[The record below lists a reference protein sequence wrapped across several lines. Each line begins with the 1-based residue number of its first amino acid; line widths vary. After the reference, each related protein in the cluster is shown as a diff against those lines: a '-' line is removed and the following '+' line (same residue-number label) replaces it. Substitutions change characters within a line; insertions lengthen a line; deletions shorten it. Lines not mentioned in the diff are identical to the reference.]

1 MPRAVAT
8 ALVFPCMAFLL
19 LLTQHT
25 IMAATVH
32 DDTTST
38 TTSAA
43 AAVSVPTTPSA
54 NTVLSFAGMTT
65 TRKLSGTRKK
75 VGGGYDRNKKVK
87 NEPSD
92 KVVMSEMEESSR
104 GDVAKEAAVKA
115 SASNTISNTG
125 GKKGAAA
132 AAAASGEGGGKKGG
146 AEGDTIPSQGKKMNG
161 GKKTA
166 LCEIELIQPRQ
177 ADGMTNGMTCN
188 PCGDG
193 ETMQNTGGYLPPV
206 DIPDFPLLTLPDVAT
221 FTCGCALLFG
231 SFPIFSKETCSAF
244 QAFVTGNGNCG
255 CTTPAPTV
263 APTAAPTCSPD
274 SLVWTQLGQDIDGE
288 AELDLSGISVSLSAD
303 GRTVA
308 IGARLN
314 NGPDSTNSNRGHVR
328 IFYYDVGS
336 SMWTQRGQ
344 DIDGEAANDES
355 GQSVSLSADGRTVA
369 IGAIGN
375 DGNNGNLFNIGHAR
389 IYQYDDSAGMWM
401 QLGQD
406 IDGETIG
413 DRSGT
418 SVSLSADGRTIAIGA
433 VQNAGNDGTDSN
445 SGHTRIFQ
453 YDVGSSTW
461 MQLGQDIDGEEPDDQ
476 SGVSVSLSADGRTV
490 AIGAGFNMGDNND
503 FARGHARIFQYDV
516 DSSMWNQLGQDIDG
530 EAAEDGSGTSV
541 SLSAD
546 GRTVVIGAPQN
557 DGNDGADSTSGHAR
571 IFQYDDSAGMWMQ
584 LGQDIDGEDP
594 DDQSGRSVSISADGR
609 TVAVG
614 ASQNDG
620 NDSLEPNSGHARI
633 FQYDDASSMWKQVG
647 QDIDGEAEFDFSGRS
662 VSLSVDGRTV
672 AIGAEQNDGNDG
684 TVSSSGHTRIYE
696 LSCSL

>member
-1 MPRAVAT
+1 
-8 ALVFPCMAFLL
+8 MAFLLLL

-43 AAVSVPTTPSA
+43 AAVSVPATAST
-54 NTVLSFAGMTT
+54 NTALSFAGMTT

-92 KVVMSEMEESSR
+92 KIVMSEMEESSR

-115 SASNTISNTG
+115 SAANTISNTG

-132 AAAASGEGGGKKGG
+132 AAASGESGGKKGG
-146 AEGDTIPSQGKKMNG
+146 AEGDIIPSQGKKMNG

-166 LCEIELIQPRQ
+166 LCEIELIRPRQ

-244 QAFVTGNGNCG
+244 QAFVTGNGNCE

-263 APTAAPTCSPD
+263 PPTAAPTCSPD

-303 GRTVA
+303 ARTVA

-336 SMWTQRGQ
+336 SMWNQLGQ

-355 GQSVSLSADGRTVA
+355 GQYVSLSADGRTVA
-369 IGAIGN
+369 IGAIAN

-406 IDGETIG
+406 IDGEAPD
-413 DRSGT
+413 DRSGR
-418 SVSLSADGRTIAIGA
+418 SVYLSADGRTVAIGA
-433 VQNAGNDGTDSN
+433 TENDGNDGNDSER
-445 SGHTRIFQ
+445 GHVRIFQ
-453 YDVGSSTW
+453 YDDTSSMW
-461 MQLGQDIDGEEPDDQ
+461 MQLGQDIDGEAPDDN
-476 SGVSVSLSADGRTV
+476 SGSSVSISADGRTVAIGAFANDGTDGFSSGRGHARIFQYNDASDMWMQLGQDIDGEAGCDGSGSSVSLSADGRTV
-490 AIGAGFNMGDNND
+490 AIGAANNGLL
-503 FARGHARIFQYDV
+503 RGHARIYQYD
-516 DSSMWNQLGQDIDG
+516 DTSSMWNQLGQDIDG
-530 EAAEDGSGTSV
+530 EAQGDQSGASV
-541 SLSAD
+541 FLSAD
-546 GRTVVIGAPQN
+546 GRTVAIGANQN
-557 DGNDGADSTSGHAR
+557 DGIDGNLPNSGHVR
-571 IFQYDDSAGMWMQ
+571 IFQYDVD
-584 LGQDIDGEDP
+584 
-594 DDQSGRSVSISADGR
+594 
-609 TVAVG
+609 
-614 ASQNDG
+614 
-620 NDSLEPNSGHARI
+620 
-633 FQYDDASSMWKQVG
+633 SSMWTQVG
-647 QDIDGEAEFDFSGRS
+647 QDIDGEAELDNSGRS